1 MDSMDSHLPFH
12 EFDAKSWA
20 KLRADTPM
28 TLSEADLKRLRG
40 INEKVNLEEV
50 EQIYLP
56 VSRLLYLYAGARR
69 ALYKATAKFLNNGN
83 GNANNGNNGEQNVLP
98 KHVPYIIGI
107 AGSVAVGKSTT
118 ARILR
123 ELLAAWDTNVK
134 VELLNTDGF
143 LQPNAWLE
151 ERDIM
156 DKKGFPESY
165 NRTALLQFLS
175 DIKAGKPNVKAPT
188 YSHLSY
194 DIMPDEF
201 VTYDQ
206 PDILIV
212 EGINVLQ
219 SGALPKDGQAVP
231 YVSDF
236 FDFSIFIDADE
247 KMIGKWY
254 VERFLGFRQ
263 TAFASESS
271 YFHKFATL
279 DDEQAVEMATMIW
292 NTINRKNLRE
302 NIFPTR
308 PRADLILKKG
318 SNHLIEKIML
328 RKI

>member
-1 MDSMDSHLPFH
+1 MILLPFH
-12 EFDAKSWA
+12 EFDAKAWA

-28 TLSEADLKRLRG
+28 TLGEDDLKRLRG
-40 INEKVNLEEV
+40 INEKVNIEEV

-56 VSRLLYLYAGARR
+56 VSRLLNLYAGARR
-69 ALYKATAKFLNNGN
+69 ELYKATSKFLNKGDE
-83 GNANNGNNGEQNVLP
+83 NAP
-98 KHVPYIIGI
+98 KRHVPYIIGI

-123 ELLAAWDTNVK
+123 ELLAAWDKNIK

-143 LQPNAWLE
+143 LQPNDWLE
-151 ERDIM
+151 QRDIM

-165 NRTALLQFLS
+165 NRAGLLQFLS
-175 DIKAGKPNVKAPT
+175 DIKAGMPNVKAPV

-194 DIMPDEF
+194 DIVPHEF
-201 VTYDQ
+201 VDFDQ

-219 SGALPKDGQAVP
+219 SGVLPKDGQAVP

-236 FDFSIFIDADE
+236 FDFSIFIDAEED
-247 KMIGKWY
+247 MIGKWY
-254 VERFLGFRQ
+254 IERFLGFRQ
-263 TAFASESS
+263 TAFASPDS
-271 YFHKFATL
+271 YFHKFASL

-292 NTINRKNLRE
+292 KTINRKNLRE
-302 NIFPTR
+302 NIYPTR
-308 PRADLILKKG
+308 PRANLILKKG
-318 SNHLIEKIML
+318 GNHFIEEILL

>member
-1 MDSMDSHLPFH
+1 MQDRFLPFH
-12 EFDAKSWA
+12 EFNAKTWA
-20 KLRADTPM
+20 ELRADTPM
-28 TLSEADLKRLRG
+28 TLSATDIAQLRG
-40 INEKVNLEEV
+40 INEKVNMEEV
-50 EQIYLP
+50 EHIYLP
-56 VSRLLYLYAGARR
+56 ISRLLKLYADARR
-69 ALYKATAKFLNNGN
+69 ELYKATAKFLNNSQHY
-83 GNANNGNNGEQNVLP
+83 AAK

-123 ELLAAWDTNVK
+123 ELLAAWDKDIK

-151 ERDIM
+151 ARDIM

-175 DIKAGKPNVKAPT
+175 DIKAGRSNVKAPV
-188 YSHLSY
+188 YSHLNY
-194 DIMPDEF
+194 DIVPDEF
-201 VTYDQ
+201 MVFDQ

-236 FDFSIFIDADE
+236 FDFSIYIDAEED
-247 KMIGKWY
+247 MIGKWY
-254 VERFLGFRQ
+254 IERFLGFRQ
-263 TAFASESS
+263 TAFADPNS
-271 YFHKFATL
+271 YFHKFASL
-279 DDEQAVEMATMIW
+279 NDQQAINTATEIW
-292 NTINRKNLRE
+292 NSINRKNLRE
-302 NIFPTR
+302 NIYPTR
-308 PRADLILKKG
+308 PRANLILKKG
-318 SNHLIEKIML
+318 GDHFIEQILL

>member
-1 MDSMDSHLPFH
+1 MPFH
-12 EFDAKSWA
+12 EFDSQAWA

-28 TLSEADLKRLRG
+28 TLSESDIRSLRG
-40 INEKVNLEEV
+40 INEKVNMEEV

-56 VSRLLYLYAGARR
+56 VSRLLNLYVGARQELYR
-69 ALYKATAKFLNNGN
+69 ATTKFLNSSAPQTNG
-83 GNANNGNNGEQNVLP
+83 
-98 KHVPYIIGI
+98 KRVPFIIGI

-123 ELLAAWDTNVK
+123 ELLAAWDKNIK

-143 LQPNAWLE
+143 LQSNAWLE

-165 NRTALLQFLS
+165 NRGALLQFLS

-188 YSHLSY
+188 YSHFTY
-194 DIMPDEF
+194 DILPDEF

-219 SGALPKDGQAVP
+219 SGSLPKDGQAIP

-236 FDFSIFIDADE
+236 FDFSIYIDADE
-247 KMIGKWY
+247 ELIGKWY

-263 TAFASESS
+263 TAFADPAS
-271 YFHKFATL
+271 YFHKFASL
-279 DDEQAVEMATMIW
+279 NDEQAYEMASVIW
-292 NTINRKNLRE
+292 KTINRKNLRE
-302 NIFPTR
+302 NIYPTR

-318 SNHLIEKIML
+318 SNHFIQEILL

>member
-1 MDSMDSHLPFH
+1 MQNTFLPFH
-12 EFDAKSWA
+12 EFNAQTWA
-20 KLRADTPM
+20 ELRADTPM
-28 TLSEADLKRLRG
+28 TLSATDIAQLRG
-40 INEKVNLEEV
+40 INEQVNMEEV

-56 VSRLLYLYAGARR
+56 ISRLLKLYADARR
-69 ALYKATAKFLNNGN
+69 ELYKATANFLNNSQHYV
-83 GNANNGNNGEQNVLP
+83 AK

-123 ELLAAWDTNVK
+123 ELLAAWDKDIK

-151 ERDIM
+151 ARDIM

-175 DIKAGKPNVKAPT
+175 DIKAGRSNVKAPV
-188 YSHLSY
+188 YSHLDY

-201 VTYDQ
+201 MVFDQ

-236 FDFSIFIDADE
+236 FDFSIYIDAEE

-254 VERFLGFRQ
+254 IERFLGFRQ
-263 TAFASESS
+263 TAFADPNS
-271 YFHKFATL
+271 YFHKFASL
-279 DDEQAVEMATMIW
+279 NDQEAVNTATEIW
-292 NTINRKNLRE
+292 NSINRKNLRE
-302 NIFPTR
+302 NIYPTR
-308 PRADLILKKG
+308 PRANLILKKG
-318 SNHLIEKIML
+318 GDHFIEQILL

>member
-1 MDSMDSHLPFH
+1 MKSSDTHLPFH

-28 TLSEADLKRLRG
+28 TLGEDDLKRLRG
-40 INEKVNLEEV
+40 INEKVNIEEV

-56 VSRLLYLYAGARR
+56 VSRLLNLYVGARR
-69 ALYKATAKFLNNGN
+69 ELYKATSKFLNNGN
-83 GNANNGNNGEQNVLP
+83 SDGAN
-98 KHVPYIIGI
+98 KKRVPFIIGI

-118 ARILR
+118 ARVLR
-123 ELLAAWDTNVK
+123 ELLAAWDKDLK

-151 ERDIM
+151 KHDIM

-165 NRTALLQFLS
+165 DRAALLEFLS
-175 DIKAGKPNVKAPT
+175 DIKAGKPDVKAPT
-188 YSHLSY
+188 YSHLTY
-194 DIMPDEF
+194 DIVPDQF
-201 VTYDQ
+201 AIYDQ

-212 EGINVLQ
+212 EGLNVLQ
-219 SGALPKDGQAVP
+219 SGTLPIGGQAIP

-247 KMIGKWY
+247 PLIGKWY
-254 VERFLGFRQ
+254 VERFLGFRK
-263 TAFASESS
+263 TAFADPDA
-271 YFHKFATL
+271 YFHKYASL
-279 DDEQAVEMATMIW
+279 NDEQAVEMATMIW
-292 NTINRKNLRE
+292 KTINRKNLRE
-302 NIFPTR
+302 NIYPTR

-318 SNHLIEKIML
+318 SDHFIEQILL